1 MAEMKDDP
9 GKFYARASARLMAA
23 LGERPTKEEI
33 ERLHEDAEAAFSA
46 QQRQED
52 DRLAK
57 RSPELE
63 RMQAQRGGR
72 R

>member
-33 ERLHEDAEAAFSA
+33 ERLHQDAEAAFSA
-46 QQRQED
+46 QPRQE

-63 RMQAQRGGR
+63 RTQSPRGGR

>member
-33 ERLHEDAEAAFSA
+33 ERLHEDAEAAFS
-46 QQRQED
+46 QRQEEH
-52 DRLAK
+52 LAK

-63 RMQAQRGGR
+63 KYQQQRGR

>member
-9 GKFYARASARLMAA
+9 GKFYARASARLQAA
-23 LGERPTKEEI
+23 LGERPTAEEI
-33 ERLHEDAEAAFSA
+33 RRLHEDAEVAFSRA
-46 QQRQED
+46 ELERRN
-52 DRLAK
+52 DRLAR

-63 RMQAQRGGR
+63 AFYRGR